1 MTVEIKLSLPQVT
14 VILKICM
21 KYKYSCSSKNVEKF
35 DGEKDGPQSLNWKLL
50 FVDRNKEANLIS

>member
-1 MTVEIKLSLPQVT
+1 M
-14 VILKICM
+14 ILKICM